1 MKKFMIVAAALLFA
15 GHLVTA
21 QAPQGSAENMNWR
34 APELPRGPYF
44 PDVFLQGT
52 YVEVGISDAGS
63 YGTTSSAPAGYHSR
77 MGGPIGFVADYE
89 QNGWDNSSAVG
100 VPNYSGDYFLPGAP
114 WEGFL
119 VEYTYGGTE
128 YTWKNSGA
136 SGYYSLIPSSL
147 TNTSAAGV
155 QSAMWTATASAA
167 GQSLLVE
174 QLTYFPVNAALFY
187 IEVTLTNT
195 GAETLTDVEYARHV
209 DPDQEQNI
217 TSNFTTSN
225 YVSHPTGVD
234 GFAEVV
240 AIGLVHQIPMSLR
253 LYHTDAKASVNTSGL
268 EINTPDAVL
277 DTPYTPTQAA
287 PYVDDVGVGVAV
299 RFASLAPGASETFL
313 VAYVLNQDEIDDPTE
328 PPPPAV
334 PVSNWAL
341 YLGILLMIT
350 FVVIRFRRMI

>member
-1 MKKFMIVAAALLFA
+1 MKKFMIAAAVLLVA
-15 GHLVTA
+15 VHLVTA
-21 QAPQGSAENMNWR
+21 QTPQGSAENLNWR
-34 APELPRGPYF
+34 EPTSQRGPYL

-52 YVEVGISDAGS
+52 YVEVGIADVGS
-63 YGTTSSAPAGYHSR
+63 YGTTSPPPAGYHPR
-77 MGGPIGFVADYE
+77 EFGLGFVADYE
-89 QNGWDNSSAVG
+89 QNGWDNSSAPG
-100 VPNYSGDYFLPGAP
+100 VPNFSGDYFLPGSP
-114 WEGFL
+114 WEAFL
-119 VEYTYGGTE
+119 VEYTYGGSE
-128 YTWKNSGA
+128 YTWVNNGA
-136 SGYYSLIPSSL
+136 NGIIDLIPSSL
-147 TNTSAAGV
+147 TNTSAGTV
-155 QSAMWTATASAA
+155 QSAMWTGTASAA

-195 GAETLTDVEYARHV
+195 GTETLTDVEYARHV

-217 TSNFTTSN
+217 TGDFTTSN

-253 LYHTDAKASVNTSGL
+253 LYHPDAKASVNTSGL
-268 EINTPDAVL
+268 SIGTPDEVL
-277 DTPYTPTQAA
+277 DTPFTPTQGT
-287 PYVDDVGVGVAV
+287 PYIDDVGVGVAV
-299 RFASLAPGASETFL
+299 RFASLAPGASETFV

-328 PPPPAV
+328 PPPPSV